1 MVQAQQQEVD
11 ASSEEEDF
19 DIQGADFYRCRFYR
33 SKMPETGM
41 LVMVETT
48 DIKEIGAQVS
58 LLEYGSIPGFIAMS
72 HVTAKRVR
80 SVQKHLKIGRREMM
94 EVLRIDEAKMYIDL
108 SKKSIMPDGRDEAEQ
123 RWHKSKKVHEI
134 MFEVAMKLKT
144 PIETLYEA
152 WGWDIY
158 EKAGFDHAL
167 DALRVAMQDPDMVFS
182 KITIS
187 DEHKEK
193 LIETLN
199 RKLTVH
205 PFKIRVDF
213 SLTCTGY
220 DGIEAIKE
228 ALLTAKHEV
237 NDETW

>member
-1 MVQAQQQEVD
+1 
-11 ASSEEEDF
+11 
-19 DIQGADFYRCRFYR
+19 
-33 SKMPETGM
+33 
-41 LVMVETT
+41 
-48 DIKEIGAQVS
+48 
-58 LLEYGSIPGFIAMS
+58 
-72 HVTAKRVR
+72 
-80 SVQKHLKIGRREMM
+80 
-94 EVLRIDEAKMYIDL
+94 
-108 SKKSIMPDGRDEAEQ
+108 
-123 RWHKSKKVHEI
+123 

-158 EKAGFDHAL
+158 EKCGFEHAL
-167 DALRVAMQDPDMVFS
+167 DALRVAMQDPELIFS

-187 DEHKEK
+187 ADHKEK

-213 SLTCTGY
+213 TLTCTGY
-220 DGIEAIKE
+220 DGVEAIKE

-237 NDETW
+237 NDETWQLEFKLIAPPHYKCEVVTHNRSEGEKKLE

>member
-1 MVQAQQQEVD
+1 
-11 ASSEEEDF
+11 
-19 DIQGADFYRCRFYR
+19 
-33 SKMPETGM
+33 
-41 LVMVETT
+41 MVETT

-58 LLEYGSIPGFIAMS
+58 LLEYGSIEGFIAMS

-134 MFEVAMKLKT
+134 MFETAMKLKT
-144 PIETLYEA
+144 PIEQLYEL
-152 WGWDIY
+152 WGWEIY
-158 EKAGFDHAL
+158 EKTGFDHAL
-167 DALRVAMQDPDMVFS
+167 DALRVSMQDPDMVFS
-182 KITIS
+182 KINIP
-187 DEHKEK
+187 DDHKVK

-220 DGIEAIKE
+220 DGIEAIRE